1 MQFSSLISSL
11 ALFVAAATAAPAPA
25 PGMEKRAAGA
35 VYMCTDANWSGIC
48 QYQTYALN
56 TCVDL
61 RNTTF
66 ADSISSFGPDQGAEC
81 MLMLG
86 HCNAEEPFYGDIAY
100 PGYSDLTAIGWN
112 DRAESYICF
121 SS

>member
-1 MQFSSLISSL
+1 
-11 ALFVAAATAAPAPA
+11 
-25 PGMEKRAAGA
+25 
-35 VYMCTDANWSGIC
+35 MCTDANWSGIC

-81 MLMLG
+81 MLML
-86 HCNAEEPFYGDIAY
+86 
-100 PGYSDLTAIGWN
+100 
-112 DRAESYICF
+112 
-121 SS
+121 